1 MIKNTNKPRT
11 ENSARENIDLFVQ
24 KKSDADNRLIDYQD
38 NTPAH
43 IILKTDDLICE
54 KTKNQTNLD
63 VGLSGFIRSKGNL
76 DVASKILY
84 KIFFCTNKRRKI
96 FKKNNEKNKSFILQ
110 QQASVNYC
118 ISWYIA
124 MSFISVSF
132 ILLWFCSQSFPF
144 SH

>member
-1 MIKNTNKPRT
+1 MKITKKPRT
-11 ENSARENIDLFVQ
+11 ENYTSENIDLFVQ
-24 KKSDADNRLIDYQD
+24 KNSEADSRLIDYQD

-54 KTKNQTNLD
+54 KTKNKTNLD
-63 VGLSGFIRSKGNL
+63 VGMSGFIGSKGNL

-84 KIFFCTNKRRKI
+84 QIFFCTNNNRKI
-96 FKKNNEKNKSFILQ
+96 FKKNNEKNKSFILP
-110 QQASVNYC
+110 QQASGNYC

>member
-1 MIKNTNKPRT
+1 MKITKKPRT
-11 ENSARENIDLFVQ
+11 ENYTSENIDLFVQ
-24 KKSDADNRLIDYQD
+24 KNSEDGSRLIDYYQD

-63 VGLSGFIRSKGNL
+63 VGMSGFMKSKGNL

-96 FKKNNEKNKSFILQ
+96 FKKNNEKNKSFIL
-110 QQASVNYC
+110 
-118 ISWYIA
+118 
-124 MSFISVSF
+124 
-132 ILLWFCSQSFPF
+132 SQ
-144 SH
+144 